1 MTKTVSQR
9 LLCLLLA
16 MVCLCTGIMVHDHE
30 CLDHSANMHA
40 HNCAVDCCITCSVRS
55 LITCAILFIC
65 GRIVARC
72 IAQSKFERHG
82 APPEESEG
90 TLVQL
95 KVKLSN

>member
-1 MTKTVSQR
+1 MTKAFSQR

-16 MVCLCTGIMVHDHE
+16 MICLCTGIMIHDHE
-30 CLDHSANMHA
+30 CLDQSEKMHV
-40 HNCAVDCCITCSVRS
+40 HNCAVDCCITCAIRV
-55 LITCAILFIC
+55 LIICAMFFIG
-65 GRIVARC
+65 GRIVTRF
-72 IAQSKFERHG
+72 IAQSRSERHG